1 MIERETT
8 MRLGLFMMPLHP
20 PRKDYHQML
29 EEDLEAV
36 IHADQLGFDD
46 VWIGEHFSSMT
57 EPITSPLTFLAKAI
71 PLTKQIRLCTGVLNL
86 PQQHPAVVAGFAA
99 MFDHLADGR
108 FLMGIG
114 PGGLPSDFEL
124 FHLEDH
130 MARGRMTLESIDI
143 ILKIWGGQ
151 PPYDIQGEFWQIRQ
165 KEWHWPELGLGD
177 MPKPYQQPHPP
188 IAVAGMSPYPFFVKE
203 AARRGWQA
211 ISANFIPAASVA
223 THWQRFS
230 EGCAEAGTAPDGE
243 RWHVGRTV
251 LVTETDA
258 EAEAYLAKPDC
269 AVRYYFYYL
278 SKLMKKAGFSQIM
291 KGLEQ
296 FDDEQL
302 TVDWAIDNIVIA
314 GSPATVADKLLAV
327 REQVGPFGTLVL
339 TGLDWDDPA
348 LWKRSMALTAEEV
361 MPRLREATT
370 PAIAAK

>member
-1 MIERETT
+1 

-20 PRKDYHQML
+20 PTRDYHEML

-36 IHADQLGFDD
+36 IHADRLGFDD

-57 EPITSPLTFLAKAI
+57 EPITSPLMFMAKAI
-71 PLTKQIRLCTGVLNL
+71 PLTERVRLCTGVLNL

-99 MFDHLADGR
+99 MFDHLAKGR
-108 FLMGIG
+108 FVMGIG

-124 FHLEDH
+124 FHLDDA
-130 MARGRMTLESIDI
+130 MARGKMTLESIDI
-143 ILKIWGGQ
+143 ILKIWTGE
-151 PPYDIQGEFWQIRQ
+151 PPYVIEGEFWQIRQ
-165 KEWHWPELGLGD
+165 DEWYWPEFGLGF

-203 AARRGWQA
+203 AARRGWMA

-230 EGCAEAGTAPDGE
+230 EGCAEAGVAPDGE
-243 RWHVGRTV
+243 RWHVARTV

-258 EAEAYLAKPDC
+258 EAAAYLSRSDC
-269 AVRYYFYYL
+269 AVRYYFHYL
-278 SKLMKKAGFSQIM
+278 SSLMKKAGFAQIM

-296 FDDEQL
+296 FDDDQL
-302 TVDWAIDNIVIA
+302 TVDWAIDHIAIA
-314 GSPATVADKLLAV
+314 GSPRTVTEKLLAV

-339 TGLDWDDPA
+339 TGLDWDDKA
-348 LWKRSMALTAEEV
+348 LWKRSMELAANEV
-361 MPRLREATT
+361 MPALRRELGT
-370 PAIAAK
+370 AIAAK